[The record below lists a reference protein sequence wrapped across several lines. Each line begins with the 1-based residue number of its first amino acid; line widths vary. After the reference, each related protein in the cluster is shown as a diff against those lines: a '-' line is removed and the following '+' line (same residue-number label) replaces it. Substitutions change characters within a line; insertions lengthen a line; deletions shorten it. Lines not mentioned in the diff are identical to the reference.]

1 MLMETFF
8 TLLILAI
15 WLWIGTYGFL
25 ASKKKNQKLISAAW
39 AILIVVVAAYIL
51 STLFV

>member
-1 MLMETFF
+1 MM

-15 WLWIGTYGFL
+15 WLWIGIYGYRA
-25 ASKKKNQKLISAAW
+25 ASKKKNQKLVTGAW
-39 AILIVVVAAYIL
+39 ALLILIVAVYII